1 MAVAK
6 KVLVVLL
13 IISFFLSIFVIAVGG
28 VGKDV
33 LVLGAD
39 TSEKRPGI
47 GGIDMAYVLSFGGLT
62 FVEKN
67 ALYPGGMTHPTAK
80 PPAGVGTSKL
90 YLHDSFWSEDLNND
104 ADLAR
109 EIVKANTEY
118 DPGLVIVFTPKA
130 IDTMLFAIGSN
141 TNNSIEAMRADQ
153 NDKGMSRGDAVDKT
167 ADELMGAVFSPKVVL
182 LGMATL
188 KSYLAGDIYIF
199 L

>member
-1 MAVAK
+1 MAIAK

-13 IISFFLSIFVIAVGG
+13 IISFFLSIGVVIVGG
-28 VGKDV
+28 VGKDI

-47 GGIDMAYVLSFGGLT
+47 GGIDMAYVIKFGGLT
-62 FVEKN
+62 FFEKN

-80 PPAGVGTSKL
+80 PPSDVGTSKL

-104 ADLAR
+104 AELAR
-109 EIVKANTEY
+109 EIVRANTDY
-118 DPGLVIVFTPKA
+118 DPGLVVVFTPKA
-130 IDTMLFAIGSN
+130 IDSMLFAIGSN
-141 TNNSIEAMRADQ
+141 TNNSLEVMRSDQ
-153 NDKGMSRGDAVDKT
+153 SDKGMSRGDAVDKT

-182 LGMATL
+182 LAIAAL
-188 KSYLAGDIYIF
+188 KSYLVGDIYVF

>member
-1 MAVAK
+1 MAVAR

-13 IISFFLSIFVIAVGG
+13 IISFFLSFAVLAVGG
-28 VGKDV
+28 VGKDI

-47 GGIDMAYVLSFGGLT
+47 GGIDMAYVISFGGLT
-62 FVEKN
+62 LFEKN

-80 PPAGVGTSKL
+80 PPSATGTSKL
-90 YLHDSFWSEDLNND
+90 YLHDSFWSEDLSAD
-104 ADLAR
+104 AQLAR
-109 EIVKANTEY
+109 EIVEANTNY
-118 DPGLVIVFTPKA
+118 NPGMVIVFTPKA

-167 ADELMGAVFSPKVVL
+167 ADELMGAVLSPKVVL
-182 LGMATL
+182 LGIAAL
-188 KSYLAGDIYIF
+188 KSYLVGDIYVF